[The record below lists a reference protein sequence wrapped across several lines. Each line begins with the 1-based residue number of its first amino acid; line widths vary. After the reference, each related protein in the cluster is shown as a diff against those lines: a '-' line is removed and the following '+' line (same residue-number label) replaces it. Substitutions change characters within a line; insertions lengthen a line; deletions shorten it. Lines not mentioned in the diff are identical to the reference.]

1 MPRVAASNAAGSLL
15 YNKVASKLAGTTA
28 ACGSPMPLPAASAA
42 LTQAQVD
49 LIGAWIGA
57 GALND

>member
-1 MPRVAASNAAGSLL
+1 
-15 YNKVASKLAGTTA
+15 
-28 ACGSPMPLPAASAA
+28 MPLPAASAA

-57 GALND
+57 GAMND